1 MASLL
6 AFGIVISLILFFPV
20 DSVKITVNTSQEL
33 ENYLCN
39 DQSLSVP
46 DVIFEL
52 NSSNYNISSGDF
64 CIFNKFMNVTLQSKS
79 SKPATITCIQHEDHP
94 CPTTGLAFVNS
105 TVTFRRV
112 TFVNCGTYLPDNFT
126 GFLNSSSLYY
136 TSTHA
141 AALLFI
147 QCEVHMREVALNSS
161 FGFAVI
167 GINLIDSVLCKVNV
181 SSSLS
186 TEVYRNDNKTI
197 GSGVLLHFFDI
208 PFSFDTATVIK
219 DSKFLYNIDVFNGSC
234 ITDVY
239 YSSVQSKKPYH
250 VVHAAGLTI
259 LYTQQ
264 KFKANVDI
272 VRSEFSH
279 NIGSSS
285 GALLIL
291 HYNTSLDSSTSIDN
305 SQFKRN
311 ANWLYCHG
319 AALQF
324 YWFARDTFDHVNQY
338 HPLVV
343 TNTQFTEHLGIIE
356 DTDVHNQS
364 TGAVY
369 IGIVNPTH
377 ISLNITFKNTM
388 FHKNIVAYTGA
399 CVFASVYEN
408 VGSVGDVSITL
419 ENITAD
425 QNSQD
430 ILYFTLSNTGMFSFY
445 GISEVIIKGNS
456 VFRRNYGSVIY
467 AMVSNVYLRDII
479 EFKENQGAKGAA
491 IRLEGYC
498 FLYLKKGLNATF
510 ISNKVQL
517 SGGAIYANGGFHSP
531 KGGCTIQIEKE
542 SFHNSIELSFIDNEA
557 KNSGNSISVP
567 SMFYCYI
574 DEGVYASPK
583 HALTIY
589 EKYFAFHHNHH
600 NNTLLNISTDPVHLK
615 LYYDNGTQIHNG
627 VFVNKYPG
635 ETFTI
640 RLAAVDA
647 AERYVFSNIE
657 VALACKQSSKNCSN
671 HFWLSREQ
679 YEMEILESSSK
690 ASTPITIT
698 IHTKSNNTV
707 DGILIFSLPLYPLAN
722 TLNFILLPCPLG
734 FTLNKKSGNCECSK
748 AFSQLKKFHRHSE
761 IECYIS
767 KQTITR
773 PPFETNSWMGQ
784 MEIKENSEFGIS
796 LTCPIGYCVIDPSYY
811 WIRIEKND
819 ANITTSF
826 LTNGSTTNH
835 EPLCLYNREGAL
847 CGKCKEVNGHQYG
860 TVFGSKECKDCS
872 NLWLLTILLYIFLG
886 LLFVY
891 LLYALRL
898 TLTAGTLN
906 GIIFYAQAANGGL
919 IEFINGMK
927 YENSPALKYVSKFC
941 VGFLSFLNLNGTF
954 SVCFFKGMTQL
965 YKTGLML
972 VPTFFLLTV
981 VVIIIFLSRK
991 SLKFSNRI
999 SHSSVQILVTIIHLS
1014 FSNLLLII
1022 IDVFTSAT
1030 IYTAHRPYKV
1040 WYWDGTVEY
1049 MGNSHLILVIVSL
1062 IAIIPL
1068 LIPYITLLLF
1078 GKPLIQHFSLVNKY
1092 MRPLYESIHAP
1103 YKENKQYWFVLR
1115 LLLLII
1121 MYVIYILCR
1130 THNTMMLFVLTTP
1143 LLVTFLIIQSFLKP
1157 FKNKLITYLDSWIM
1171 FILTFTYMTIWY
1183 YLQPGKYEP
1192 HNSAII
1198 CVVAVLMVFLTA
1210 VIIFIGHILWVTGHL
1225 QRIEFKFHYAKHRIS
1240 ERISTIRHREAN
1252 KVVSLKDT
1260 SDSYYGSC
1268 SQYREP
1274 ILSPN
1279 P

>member
-1 MASLL
+1 MTSLL
-6 AFGIVISLILFFPV
+6 AFGIVISFILFFPV
-20 DSVKITVNTSQEL
+20 DSSLKITVNTSQEL
-33 ENYLCN
+33 ENHLCN
-39 DQSLSVP
+39 QSLSIP

-52 NSSNYNISSGDF
+52 DTPNYNISNGNF
-64 CIFNKFMNVTLQSKS
+64 CIVSKFTNVTLQTNNPKT
-79 SKPATITCIQHEDHP
+79 ATITCFQEDYP
-94 CPTTGLAFVNS
+94 YPTTGLAFINC

-112 TFVNCGTYLPDNFT
+112 TFINCGTYLPDNFT
-126 GFLNSSSLYY
+126 GFLNSPSLYY
-136 TSTHA
+136 TPTHA

-161 FGFAVI
+161 YGFAVI

-186 TEVYRNDNKTI
+186 SEVYENDNKTI
-197 GSGVLLHFFDI
+197 GSGVLLHFLDI
-208 PFSFDTATVIK
+208 PYSLNKSIAIE
-219 DSKFLYNIDVFNGSC
+219 DSKFLYNIDLFNGSC

-239 YSSVQSKKPYH
+239 YSSKQSKKPFH
-250 VVHAAGLTI
+250 KVHAAGLTI

-264 KFKANVDI
+264 HFKANVSI
-272 VRSEFSH
+272 ERTNFSH

-291 HYNTSLDSSTSIDN
+291 HYNTTLDSSTVINN

-338 HPLVV
+338 HHPLVV
-343 TNTQFTEHLGIIE
+343 TNTQFTEHVGIVE
-356 DTDVHNQS
+356 DKYSDNQS

-369 IGIVNPTH
+369 IGIVNPTN
-377 ISLNITFKNTM
+377 ISLNIMFKNST
-388 FHKNIVAYTGA
+388 FQNNKVAYAGA

-430 ILYFTLSNTGMFSFY
+430 ILHPIASNAGMFSFY
-445 GISEVIIKGNS
+445 EISEVIIKGNS
-456 VFRRNYGSVIY
+456 VFTRNYGSVIY
-467 AMVSNVYLRDII
+467 AVVSNVYLHDKI
-479 EFKENQGAKGAA
+479 EFKENQGRKGAA
-491 IRLEGYC
+491 IRLEGYSY
-498 FLYLKKGLNATF
+498 LYLKKGFNATF

-517 SGGAIYANGGFHSP
+517 SGGAIYANSGFHTP
-531 KGGCTIQIEKE
+531 KGRCTIQIETGNGTKLT
-542 SFHNSIELSFIDNEA
+542 FVNNEA
-557 KNSGNSISVP
+557 KISGNSIFVT

-574 DEGVYASPK
+574 DERFYASPK

-589 EKYFAFHHNHH
+589 TNYFTFHHSHH

-615 LYYDNGTQIHNG
+615 LYYDNGTQIPKG
-627 VFVNKYPG
+627 VFLNKYPG

-647 AERYVFSNIE
+647 AERYVYSTIE
-657 VALACKQSSKNCSN
+657 VAVACEQGSKNCSN
-671 HFWLSREQ
+671 QFWLPKEQ
-679 YEMEILESSSK
+679 YETELLESSNK
-690 ASTPITIT
+690 TTTPINIT
-698 IHTKSNNTV
+698 IHTKSKNTN
-707 DGILIFSLPLYPLAN
+707 DGMLIFSLPLYPATR
-722 TLNFILLPCPLG
+722 TLQFQLLPCPLG
-734 FTLNKKSGNCECSK
+734 FSYNKKSGNCECSK
-748 AFSQLKKFHRHSE
+748 AFSQLKKFHHHSQ
-761 IECYIS
+761 IDIQCYITN
-767 KQTITR
+767 QTITR
-773 PPFETNSWMGQ
+773 PRFITYSWMGQ
-784 MEIKENSEFGIS
+784 MKINENSEFGIS
-796 LTCPIGYCVIDPSYY
+796 PTCPLGYCITDPPYH
-811 WIRIEKND
+811 WIRIVKND
-819 ANITTSF
+819 VNVNTSF
-826 LTNGSTTNH
+826 LTDGSMSNH

-860 TVFGSKECKDCS
+860 TVFGSPECKECS
-872 NLWLLTILLYIFLG
+872 NLWLLTILLYVFLG

-898 TLTAGTLN
+898 TLTTGTLN
-906 GIIFYAQAANGGL
+906 GIIFFAQAANGGL
-919 IEFINGMK
+919 IDFLNSLK
-927 YENSPALKYVSKFC
+927 YDNNQTLKYVSKFC
-941 VGFLSFLNLNGTF
+941 VGFLSIINLNGTF
-954 SVCFFKGMTQL
+954 SICFFKGMTQL

-981 VVIIIFLSRK
+981 VVIVIFLSRK

-1014 FSNLLLII
+1014 FSNLLLIV
-1022 IDVFTSAT
+1022 IDVFTYAT

-1049 MGNSHLILVIVSL
+1049 MGHPHLILVIVSL

-1078 GKPLIQHFSLVNKY
+1078 GKPLIRHFALVNKY

-1121 MYVIYILCR
+1121 MYIMNILYI
-1130 THNTMMLFVLTTP
+1130 THNPMLIFVFTAP
-1143 LLVTFLIIQSFLKP
+1143 ILVTFLVIQAFMNP

-1171 FILTFTYMTIWY
+1171 LILTFTYMTTWY

-1225 QRIEFKFHYAKHRIS
+1225 HKMEFRFHNLKHRIN
-1240 ERISTIRHREAN
+1240 ERISTIRHQNAT
-1252 KVVSLKDT
+1252 KIVSLKDT

-1274 ILSPN
+1274 ILSPSS
-1279 P
+1279 

>member
-1 MASLL
+1 MTTLL
-6 AFGIVISLILFFPV
+6 AFSIVISFILFFPV
-20 DSVKITVNTSQEL
+20 DSLKIQINTSQEL
-33 ENYLCN
+33 EKYLCN
-39 DQSLSVP
+39 NQSLSVP

-52 NSSNYNISSGDF
+52 NSSNYIISSGDF
-64 CIFNKFMNVTLQSKS
+64 CIVSKFMSVTLQSKR
-79 SKPATITCIQHEDHP
+79 SKQATITCIQDKYHP
-94 CPTTGLAFVNS
+94 HPTTGLAFVKS
-105 TVTFRRV
+105 DVTFQRV
-112 TFVNCGTYLPDNFT
+112 TFIKCGTYLPDNFN

-147 QCEVHMREVALNSS
+147 QCKVHMREVALNSS
-161 FGFAVI
+161 YGFAII
-167 GINLIDSVLCKVNV
+167 GINLILSVLCQVNV
-181 SSSLS
+181 SSSVS
-186 TEVYRNDNKTI
+186 TEVYRNNSKII
-197 GSGVLLHFFDI
+197 GSGMLLHFLDI
-208 PFSFDTATVIK
+208 PYSLNTSIAINDAM
-219 DSKFLYNIDVFNGSC
+219 FLDNIDVFNGSC
-234 ITDVY
+234 ITDIY
-239 YSSVQSKKPYH
+239 YNSVQSKKPFY

-259 LYTQQ
+259 LYTQHH
-264 KFKANVDI
+264 FTANVLI
-272 VRSEFSH
+272 ERTNFSN

-291 HYNTSLDSSTSIDN
+291 HYNTSLNSSTIIDN
-305 SQFKRN
+305 SEFKRN

-324 YWFARDTFDHVNQY
+324 YWFAHNIFDYNTKC

-343 TNTQFTEHLGIIE
+343 SNTQFIEHLGIIE
-356 DTDVHNQS
+356 DTDVHNQG

-369 IGIVNPTH
+369 IGILNPTQ
-377 ISLNITFKNTM
+377 ISLTIKFKNST
-388 FHKNIVAYTGA
+388 FHKNKVTYTGA
-399 CVFASVYEN
+399 CVLASVYEN
-408 VGSVGDVSITL
+408 VDSAGDVTITL
-419 ENITAD
+419 ENIAAD

-430 ILYFTLSNTGMFSFY
+430 ILYPIASNAGMFSFY
-445 GISEVIIKGNS
+445 RIHKVILKGSS
-456 VFRRNYGSVIY
+456 VFTRNYGSVIY
-467 AMVSNVYLRDII
+467 AVVSNVDLHGKIV
-479 EFKENQGAKGAA
+479 FKENQGRKGAA

-498 FLYLKKGLNATF
+498 YLYLKKGLNATF

-517 SGGAIYANGGFHSP
+517 SGGAIYANSGFHTP
-531 KGGCTIQIEKE
+531 KGRCTIQIETG
-542 SFHNSIELSFIDNEA
+542 SFPNDTKLAFVNNEA
-557 KNSGNSISVP
+557 TFSGNSIFVT

-574 DEGVYASPK
+574 DERVYASPK

-589 EKYFAFHHNHH
+589 TNYFAFHHSHH
-600 NNTLLNISTDPVHLK
+600 NNTLLNISTNPVHLK
-615 LYYDNGTQIHNG
+615 LYYDNGTQIHEG
-627 VFVNKYPG
+627 VIVNKYPG

-647 AERYVFSNIE
+647 AERYVYSTIE
-657 VALACKQSSKNCSN
+657 VAVACKQSSKNCSN
-671 HFWLSREQ
+671 QFWLPKEQ
-679 YEMEILESSSK
+679 HEKQILENSNK
-690 ASTPITIT
+690 TSTPITLT
-698 IHTKSNNTV
+698 IHTTSNNTV
-707 DGILIFSLPLYPLAN
+707 GGILIFSLPLYPATR
-722 TLNFILLPCPLG
+722 TLQFKLLPCPLG
-734 FTLNKKSGNCECSK
+734 FTHNNKSGSCDCSLAFSEMKKS
-748 AFSQLKKFHRHSE
+748 HSR
-761 IECYIS
+761 INIQCYITN
-767 KQTITR
+767 QTIIR
-773 PPFETNSWMGQ
+773 PHFVTYSWMGQ
-784 MEIKENSEFGIS
+784 MKIKENSEFGIS

-811 WIRIEKND
+811 WIHIEKND
-819 ANITTSF
+819 ANITTLF
-826 LTNGSTTNH
+826 LTDGSKTNH
-835 EPLCLYNREGAL
+835 EPLCSYNREGAL

-860 TVFGSKECKDCS
+860 TVFGSTECKDCS
-872 NLWLLTILLYIFLG
+872 NLLLLTILLYIFLG

-898 TLTAGTLN
+898 TLTTGTLN
-906 GIIFYAQAANGGL
+906 GIIFFAQAANGGL
-919 IEFINGMK
+919 IDFLNSLK
-927 YENSPALKYVSKFC
+927 YDNSPTLKYVSNFC
-941 VGFLSFLNLNGTF
+941 VGFLSIINLNGTF
-954 SVCFFKGMTQL
+954 SICFFKGMTQL

-981 VVIIIFLSRK
+981 VVIVIILSRK

-1030 IYTAHRPYKV
+1030 IYTAHRSYKV

-1049 MGNSHLILVIVSL
+1049 MGRSHLILVIVSL
-1062 IAIIPL
+1062 IAVIPL

-1078 GKPLIQHFSLVNKY
+1078 GKPLIRRFALVNKY

-1121 MYVIYILCR
+1121 MYVIYILS
-1130 THNTMMLFVLTTP
+1130 NPMLIFVLTTP

-1157 FKNKLITYLDSWIM
+1157 FKNILITYIDSWIM
-1171 FILTFTYMTIWY
+1171 FILTFTYITTWY

-1192 HNSAII
+1192 YNSAII
-1198 CVVAVLMVFLTA
+1198 CVVAVLMVFLAA

-1225 QRIEFKFHYAKHRIS
+1225 HKMEFKFYNVKHQIS
-1240 ERISTIRHREAN
+1240 QHVLTICHREAN
-1252 KVVSLKDT
+1252 KIVSLKDT